1 MDRLW
6 RPWRMQYV
14 SSADDDGNC
23 IFCEHLAKEGEE
35 ATHVLYRARDVFVV
49 LNAFPYN
56 SGHVMIAPTRH
67 IGELHDLTV
76 SERGRLMEVTA
87 LAVDAIREALSA
99 HGFNVGMNL
108 GRVAGAGIP
117 GHLHIHV
124 VPRWGGDTNFM
135 PVVGD
140 TKVLPEMLDDT
151 ATRLRPFFSSLPT
164 PGVGREEKND

>member
-1 MDRLW
+1 
-6 RPWRMQYV
+6 MQYV
-14 SSADDDGNC
+14 SSADADDGC
-23 IFCEHLAKEGEE
+23 IFCDHLAKDDHE
-35 ATHVLYRARDVFVV
+35 ATHVLFRGREVFVV

-87 LAVDAIREALSA
+87 SAVDALREAMSA

-151 ATRLRPFFSSLPT
+151 AAKLRPFFSSLPT
-164 PGVGREEKND
+164 SGVGGEEKNV